1 MGGGGC
7 GDGWAGGGRGG
18 SGGRGGL
25 GGRKHPIEKPQPAHT
40 ASSHVYWEHHSRHG
54 ASQRSCGQAS
64 QSSSPHVYSVHHSA
78 QIGPTGSHGHGQLAH
93 STSAQLIGSFIWCLL
108 MQTMSHPAMRSLA
121 RRATRSSASPTLKV
135 RWFDPQSGLRGVE
148 TTTNRIA
155 GPRRYV
161 LPS

>member
-54 ASQRSCGQAS
+54 ASQRSVGQAS

-78 QIGPTGSHGHGQLAH
+78 QVGPTGSHGHGQLAH

-108 MQTMSHPAMRSLA
+108 MHTISQPGAAILLRGG
-121 RRATRSSASPTLKV
+121 RREASASLKV
-135 RWFDPQSGLRGVE
+135 RWFNPSKTRDEDSR
-148 TTTNRIA
+148 T
-155 GPRRYV
+155 PRV
-161 LPS
+161 PL